1 MSVTLGYELVNVR
14 IVISALDESPSECFH
29 EQVRLVMI
37 EGAEI
42 SQHLKTIE
50 DQLPDILASLNYDPS
65 EYIGAIESIEIASD
79 EVVLLVDDNEDETG
93 AEDQASPTGAPADPA
108 VH

>member
-14 IVISALDESPSECFH
+14 IVISAIDESSPECFH
-29 EQVRLVMI
+29 EQVRLVMV

-79 EVVLLVDDNEDETG
+79 EVVLLVDDNEDEPE
-93 AEDQASPTGAPADPA
+93 AEDPALPTDKSADPA